1 VNKLRIVL
9 SSAILLV
16 NAHVCALEGI
26 SDRELSEIAGQA
38 FITVDTSSYSDPTY
52 GNFEFS
58 KINLGV
64 DIEIQANTDSV
75 KLGTFDRAYG
85 SEGTAPLIDV
95 EYVDSKRVPTYRDA
109 NNDGIVDVNDSDI
122 HLDNLALGRV
132 DDYDSDNP
140 VIVPFRIH
148 NPYIELAYAV
158 DTNNV
163 RRIAGVRIGA
173 ESGYGNLSADLISLT
188 GKFDGLVIGNLS
200 DAQKFACDTNA
211 TDGQCGVL
219 TLAVAAFGDPI
230 IYSELGLLDGA
241 TGDPIPPASDDGA
254 LYIKRAQWAGIR
266 NGDYFTTQGA
276 SDAVKWAIESLAVS
290 DKCSA
295 LGVQTCF
302 NIGIYDSIYVGVDD
316 ADSTDDNFEDNGARG
331 VFVSLQSEVVP
342 WEDLSGLP
350 DATRVYAE
358 HGAYLNSAKY
368 MAGDGNERYPLVLEL
383 FQGLSGTQRVATCVG
398 RTKGC

>member
-1 VNKLRIVL
+1 MNKLRIVL

-64 DIEIQANTDSV
+64 DIEIQANVDSV
-75 KLGTFDRAYG
+75 KLGTFERAYG

-95 EYVDSKRVPTYRDA
+95 VYDGDERIVTYRDA

-122 HLDNLALGRV
+122 HLENLALGRV
-132 DDYDSDNP
+132 DDFKSDNP

-158 DTNNV
+158 GSDNV

-188 GKFDGLVIGNLS
+188 GTFDGKVIGNIS
-200 DAQKFACDTNA
+200 DAQEYACPGSA
-211 TDGQCGVL
+211 TPVQCIA
-219 TLAVAAFGDPI
+219 LAAAVGLGDPI
-230 IYSELGLLDGA
+230 IESQLGLLDGA
-241 TGDPIPPASDDGA
+241 TGEPIPPASDDGA
-254 LYIKRAQWAGIR
+254 LYIKRAQWAGIK
-266 NGDYFTTQGA
+266 NGDYFTTTVDEDLRGL
-276 SDAVKWAIESLAVS
+276 IEFLAVS
-290 DKCSA
+290 DECSA

-302 NIGIYDSIYVGVDD
+302 NIGIYDSIYIGVDD
-316 ADSTDDNFEDNGARG
+316 ENSADDNFDDNGARG

-368 MAGDGNERYPLVLEL
+368 MAGDGTERYPLVLNL
-383 FQGLSGTQRVATCVG
+383 FEGLSGTQRVATCVG